1 MSAPG
6 RQPGMSAP
14 DKRPAFEPAEKLLS
28 PPQYDPAMK
37 RPGTTTTGALLVLL
51 RVIVGVL
58 WTVELAMQ
66 WTDSSGK
73 ADVSV
78 AGVKLSGDAVQ
89 AGLVTIAAIMGTVL
103 LVETILAVLIYLGR
117 NLPRVIV
124 MVFAVFSIT
133 GAFIGWWFDGL
144 EITLR
149 TSLLS
154 LGLDILV
161 LLALSSRSAA
171 AYARRNERH

>member
-1 MSAPG
+1 MSAREGGPVISG
-6 RQPGMSAP
+6 P
-14 DKRPAFEPAEKLLS
+14 DKRPAFEPAQKLLT
-28 PPQYDPAMK
+28 PPRYDPAMK
-37 RPGTTTTGALLVLL
+37 RPGATTAGALLVLL
-51 RVIVGVL
+51 RVVVGVL

-66 WTDSSGK
+66 WTRGGGD

-78 AGVKLSGDAVQ
+78 AGVDLSRDEIQ
-89 AGLVTIAAIMGTVL
+89 YGLVAIASIMGVVL
-103 LVETILAVLIYLGR
+103 LVEAVLAVLIYRGR

-124 MVFAVFSIT
+124 MVFAVFSISS
-133 GAFIGWWFDGL
+133 AFIGWWFDGL

-149 TSLLS
+149 TSLLT

-171 AYARRNERH
+171 AYARRNERR